1 MHRSIPFAA
10 IAATLLSA
18 VAVAAPEETA
28 RPFFD
33 LPHAQRTLDNG
44 LVAIVVRTPQKG
56 LVSVQIPVQTGS
68 RNEIEKGK
76 SGFAHFFEHMMFR
89 GTPKHPAAEYGA
101 AMQAAGA
108 DQNAFTSA
116 DWTNYYVNV
125 TPADLDRVLEL
136 EADRFQNLAYSEE
149 QFRTEALAVK
159 GEYLK
164 NYANPLLKGY
174 ERLQALAFQTHT
186 YGHTTMGYLAD
197 IEDMPNQLEYSRT
210 FFQRWYKPEFTA
222 VMVVGDVELEPTMAM
237 IERHFGGWKRGDH
250 TQQVPAEPAQD
261 APRYAHVE
269 FAGPT
274 QPWLIA
280 AWKAPAFTT
289 AGPESVAQ
297 ALIAEAYFGPSS
309 PLYQEIVVRERWADQ
324 LSVQPARSRD
334 PDLFEVAVRLTS
346 ADATARVVAAIDRT
360 VLAARAHALDARR
373 FDETRKRL
381 KYGFASSF
389 DSAARTAVTLA
400 SFVQYE
406 RDLGTLNRWFAA
418 LDALTAEQA
427 RAVAES
433 IFADRNR
440 NVVSIAKAASLPG
453 ADAFARLDARL
464 EEAKAGPPPA
474 PVAPP
479 APLPADAPSAPA
491 RPMTARERA
500 FAEGARGFDADQMRF
515 AAPVI
520 EQRSDSP
527 LVDVAVVFRTGAA
540 ADPPGKKGLA
550 ALTASLMAQGGTR
563 WRSYADVQ
571 RALYPLAATLNV
583 QVDKEMVRFYGT
595 VHRDNADAWWKIV
608 GEQIHSPGFLQEDLD
623 RVRAQQIAAIR
634 TSLRAGNDEELAK
647 ELLYQESYG
656 AGHPYGTLTL
666 GDASDLAGITR
677 EDVRR
682 FFVANFARDRAILG
696 FAGGYGDVFV
706 EEVLASLAR
715 LPRSGVDLPKAAPAA
730 KARARSALIVRKPT
744 PGVAVSFGVPLAV
757 RRGDP
762 DWLALWVAR
771 SWLGEHRNASGRLYD
786 RIREARGMNYGNYAY
801 VEYFP
806 NGMYQMRPEPNLAR
820 ANDLFQVWLRPL
832 RDDND
837 AVFATRVAVHELQTL
852 VERGMTPADFERTR
866 GFLRKFVANLAPTQ
880 AAQLGYAI
888 DGLHL
893 GTGDFA
899 EYVRRGLDGLDA
911 DKVNAAL
918 RKHVDLRGIRFVYV
932 SADADGL
939 SKLLASGAPTPVKY
953 NTAKPAELVAE
964 DRRLQALP
972 LGLAA
977 QRIRIVD
984 EAGVFE

>member
-1 MHRSIPFAA
+1 MRRSVLIAAFAAAALPFAA
-10 IAATLLSA
+10 S
-18 VAVAAPEETA
+18 AAPAESP

-44 LVAIVVRTPQKG
+44 LVAIVVRTPQNG
-56 LVSVQIPVQTGS
+56 VVSVQIPVQTGS
-68 RNEIEKGK
+68 RNEVEKGK

-89 GTPKHPAAEYGA
+89 GTPKHPAAQYGA

-108 DQNAFTSA
+108 DQNAFTTD

-164 NYANPLLKGY
+164 NYANPVLKGS
-174 ERLQALAFQTHT
+174 ERLQALAFTTHT

-210 FFQRWYKPEFTA
+210 FFQRWYKPEYTA
-222 VMVVGDVELEPTMAM
+222 VLVVGDVEIEPTLALV
-237 IERHFGGWKRGDH
+237 EKHFGAWKRGSFV
-250 TQQVPAEPAQD
+250 QEVPAEPAQD
-261 APRYAHVE
+261 APRYAHVVFE
-269 FAGPT
+269 GPT

-289 AGPESVAQ
+289 DGPQSVAQ
-297 ALIAEAYFGPSS
+297 ALIAEAWFGPSS
-309 PLYQEIVVRERWADQ
+309 PLYQELVVRQRWVDQ
-324 LSVQPARSRD
+324 LTVHPSTSRD
-334 PDLFEVAVRLTS
+334 PGLFEIAVRLTS
-346 ADATARVVAAIDRT
+346 AADTAKVVAAIDRT

-373 FDETRKRL
+373 FDETRSRL
-381 KYGFASSF
+381 KYGFAGSF

-400 SFVQYE
+400 SFVRYE

-440 NVVSIAKAASLPG
+440 NVVSIAKAPSLPG
-453 ADAFARLDARL
+453 AEAFGQLDAQL
-464 EEAKAGPPPA
+464 DAAKAAPA
-474 PVAPP
+474 PVVATAPAEPP
-479 APLPADAPSAPA
+479 AK
-491 RPMTARERA
+491 PMTPRQKA
-500 FAEGARGFDADQMRF
+500 FMEGGRRFDADQMRF

-520 EQRSDSP
+520 EQRADSP

-550 ALTASLMAQGGTR
+550 ALTATLMAQGGTR
-563 WRSYADVQ
+563 ERSYAELQ
-571 RALYPLAATLNV
+571 RALYPLAAQLNV

-595 VHRDNADAWWKIV
+595 VHRDNADAWWKLV
-608 GEQIHSPGFLQEDLD
+608 GEQIHSPGFRTEDLE
-623 RVRAQQIAAIR
+623 RVRQQQINAIR

-656 AGHPYGTLTL
+656 ATHPYGTLTL
-666 GDASDLAGITR
+666 GDASDLARITVD
-677 EDVRR
+677 DVRS
-682 FFVANFARDRAILG
+682 FYLSNFARDRAILG

-715 LPRSGVDLPKAAPAA
+715 LPRDGTDLPKASPAPKAA
-730 KARARSALIVRKPT
+730 ARSALIVRKPT
-744 PGVAVSFGVPLAV
+744 SGVAVSFGVPIGV
-757 RRGDP
+757 RRGDA
-762 DWLALWVAR
+762 DWLALWLAR

-786 RIREARGMNYGNYAY
+786 RIREARGMNYGDYAY
-801 VEYFP
+801 IEYFP
-806 NGMYQMRPEPNLAR
+806 NGMYLMRPEPNYAR

-832 RDDND
+832 RDNND
-837 AVFATRVAVHELQTL
+837 AVFATRVAVDELQAL
-852 VERGMTPADFERTR
+852 IERGMTPADFERTR
-866 GFLRKFVANLAPTQ
+866 DFLRKFVANLAPTQ

-899 EYVRRGLDGLDA
+899 AYVERGLQELDA
-911 DKVNAAL
+911 AKVNAAL
-918 RKHVDLRGIRFVYV
+918 KKHVDLKGIRFVYV
-932 SADADGL
+932 AADADGL
-939 SKLLASGAPTPVKY
+939 AKLLASGAPTPVRY
-953 NTAKPAELVAE
+953 NTSKPAALVAE

-977 QRIRIVD
+977 PRIRIVD
-984 EAGVFE
+984 EAKVFE